1 MKPAHLIL
9 ALLCLAP
16 LGGITPPAPAHAAP
30 QQAQGAA
37 VRAYVWT
44 ASWCGPCQQY
54 KPAIA
59 EAQRQGCQ
67 IILCDFDRHRDRA
80 QQAGVTAV
88 PTTIFFDDQGREVGR
103 VAGPMSAQELA
114 GRLRRQQQ
122 ATSYKQTTVRI
133 TRAPYGGSGVIIGS
147 KHGKSLVLTAYHVI
161 EDGHTDRIT
170 VTTEWGTYDA
180 KVLGTHPSY
189 DVAALIIEPGRDL
202 PYAPLVSSDPQPG
215 ERIFLC
221 GYGGGRWKQ
230 TPGSVKGYVT
240 HGSAD
245 PQDIAVTPIAIS
257 GDSGGPIYN
266 ERGEVVGILWGGPL
280 YSARGPMIHTQAIR
294 PSRIDGWAEQRMG
307 GFLNRIFGCRPGCPC
322 RPGQSPDPIDYPPPQ
337 ISQPSPIESQPA
349 PQPYDDSG
357 IKAEIAAIKGQLEK
371 LQQGADKRISAIAD
385 GVSGLNEA
393 IKAIP
398 CGPEGPKGDKG
409 EPGPQGPQGPPGKDA
424 PTDPI
429 YLNIH
434 QGDGHETGPVPV
446 RPGEVADIYLPEAA
460 RLQALEQRIQAL
472 EKALTGGN

>member
-1 MKPAHLIL
+1 
-9 ALLCLAP
+9 
-16 LGGITPPAPAHAAP
+16 
-30 QQAQGAA
+30 
-37 VRAYVWT
+37 
-44 ASWCGPCQQY
+44 
-54 KPAIA
+54 
-59 EAQRQGCQ
+59 
-67 IILCDFDRHRDRA
+67 DRYRDRA
-80 QQAGVTAV
+80 QKAGVTAV
-88 PTTIFFDDQGREVGR
+88 PTTIFFDDRGREVGR

-189 DVAALIIEPGRDL
+189 DVAALVIEPGRDL

-215 ERIFLC
+215 ERIYLC

-240 HGSAD
+240 HGSGD

-266 ERGEVVGILWGGPL
+266 TRGEVVGILWGGPL
-280 YSARGPMIHTQAIR
+280 YSARGPMTHTQAIR

-307 GFLNRIFGCRPGCPC
+307 GFLNRIFGCKPGCPC
-322 RPGQSPDPIDYPPPQ
+322 RPGQSP
-337 ISQPSPIESQPA
+337 
-349 PQPYDDSG
+349 
-357 IKAEIAAIKGQLEK
+357 GQ
-371 LQQGADKRISAIAD
+371 Q
-385 GVSGLNEA
+385 
-393 IKAIP
+393 
-398 CGPEGPKGDKG
+398 
-409 EPGPQGPQGPPGKDA
+409 PPGDF
-424 PTDPI
+424 
-429 YLNIH
+429 
-434 QGDGHETGPVPV
+434 
-446 RPGEVADIYLPEAA
+446 
-460 RLQALEQRIQAL
+460 
-472 EKALTGGN
+472 